1 MRKGPG
7 KRPGRSLYG
16 GSGWG
21 LRVGAPGDFFDTR
34 MQRESQRKI
43 SLRAGCCK
51 KQPAFSFLRGP
62 EKSERCKFFGTLSK
76 SNALQGV
83 VFFQKICYATGI

>member
-16 GSGWG
+16 G
-21 LRVGAPGDFFDTR
+21 LRAGAPRGFFDTR

-51 KQPAFSFLRGP
+51 KQPVFSFLWGP
-62 EKSERCKFFGTLSK
+62 EKSERCKFFATLNKTS
-76 SNALQGV
+76 ALQGV